1 MLHNK
6 WFSEHSKAWLK
17 FFGEEAYS
25 IHFLPLLNLMVN
37 LVRESFKETKKIA
50 AIERN
55 LVIPFPHIRW
65 NPRHKLSGNK
75 NHNHIHLC
83 KDHGS
88 RTKVVGVTVIG
99 IVVAANKLKLRGRR
113 EEGKQT
119 CVEED
124 VERVISQ
131 MYFFYLLFICCKFMI
146 HWA

>member
-17 FFGEEAYS
+17 FLGEEAYR

-37 LVRESFKETKKIA
+37 LVRESFKETKRIA
-50 AIERN
+50 WMVAIERN

-99 IVVAANKLKLRGRR
+99 IVLVANKLKLRGRR
-113 EEGKQT
+113 KT
-119 CVEED
+119 D
-124 VERVISQ
+124 VRRRRRGESNFTDV
-131 MYFFYLLFICCKFMI
+131 FFYLLFICCKFMI